1 MKDFPLAPFLSGRP
15 TSIAYNWAMKS
26 QDGVQGQGWGPRP
39 TSIAYN
45 WAMKSQDGVQALVL
59 LGPDLA
65 QCVYVQVRGAG
76 SHLKGDSD

>member
-15 TSIAYNWAMKS
+15 TSIAYNWTVKS
-26 QDGVQGQGWGPRP
+26 QDGVQGQMLE
-39 TSIAYN
+39 A
-45 WAMKSQDGVQALVL
+45 ALVL

-65 QCVYVQVRGAG
+65 RCVYVQVRGAG